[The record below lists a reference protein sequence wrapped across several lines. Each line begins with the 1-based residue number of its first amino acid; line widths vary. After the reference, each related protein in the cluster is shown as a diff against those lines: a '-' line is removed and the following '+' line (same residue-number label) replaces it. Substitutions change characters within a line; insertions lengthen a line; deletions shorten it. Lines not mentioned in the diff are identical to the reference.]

1 MSHPSEALLLAF
13 ADHELEGDRRREVE
27 AHVQVCGLCRHA
39 LHDVEQ
45 AMAGLTVELALL
57 DTAEPAEWQSLVAPA
72 RAGRT
77 SSPSLGRSPLFG
89 AASRT
94 SATRALAPAH
104 AARSSRAH
112 VSWRWAAALVL
123 VVGGGAAA
131 MGAPLWRRAAVIPAE
146 QVGPEAG
153 APVARAVAP
162 AADAM
167 SSAAVSILPV
177 RGEATVVLTSTA
189 GGGDGRV
196 LVELSDRSDV
206 QVTVSTAI
214 SEHATPRFTSAEGR
228 LAVQL
233 TGHGSLVRVA
243 IPATLRAARI
253 TYDGAP
259 VVTVTDGA
267 VAPSAARSSGI
278 VLAARGETDGAEP
291 R

>member
-13 ADHELEGDRRREVE
+13 ADHELEGDRRRQVE

-39 LHDVEQ
+39 LRDVEQ

-57 DTAEPAEWQSLVAPA
+57 DTAEPAEWQSLVAPPRTG
-72 RAGRT
+72 RAGST
-77 SSPSLGRSPLFG
+77 SLDALPVTG
-89 AASRT
+89 ATRPR
-94 SATRALAPAH
+94 ATRALAPAR
-104 AARSSRAH
+104 AARPSQTQ
-112 VSWRWAAALVL
+112 VSWRWAAAMLLVI
-123 VVGGGAAA
+123 GGGAAA
-131 MGAPLWRRAAVIPAE
+131 MTAPRWRQIVVTPAE
-146 QVGPEAG
+146 AA
-153 APVARAVAP
+153 APVSGTPAARAVAL
-162 AADAM
+162 ADVAM

-177 RGEATVVLTSTA
+177 GGEATVVLTSTA

-206 QVTVSTAI
+206 QVTVSIAT

-233 TGHGSLVRVA
+233 TGHGSVVRVA

-278 VLAARGETDGAEP
+278 LLAARESDGTGP